1 MMDEL
6 YVLDDNLDVVG
17 LVDAYKSLIWSSR
30 YNKLGDCELYLK
42 ADAEAL
48 SLLQKGYYL
57 MRPDDDMVCQIRKIE
72 LDTDAENGNYLVV
85 TGYDSKIYLDQR
97 LIWDT
102 VSINGEVSSA
112 VYTMVDKA
120 LINASDSAR
129 NLYKRDSTKL
139 FTLGPIPLVMDDVST
154 EQVSYKNLGEKVREY
169 CERYGWGYKV
179 IYDQGKLAFLL
190 YMGTDR
196 TGQVIFS
203 EDFENLS
210 ATKFVEDA
218 TNLGNVALVAGE
230 GEGSARERGVS
241 GYAEGVERFEVYV
254 DAKDISKTISYADL
268 VAAFPSGSIQSSGGA
283 YTYRYTSYNVLI
295 LDDAQLSWL
304 ETEFPNGSIVTVMGV
319 RYYRIP
325 NCDIADLPSSSPSD
339 SDNVVLRDVVYNS
352 YLLNRGYEKLA
363 EYGAVTSF
371 DGSVEP
377 NTTFVFKKDYFLGDL
392 VTVQNE
398 YGITVNARITE
409 VVEVNDDNGYRVEP
423 KFEYIVEV

>member
-6 YVLDDNLDVVG
+6 YVLDDNLNVVG

-42 ADAEAL
+42 ADSEAL
-48 SLLQKGYYL
+48 SLLRQGYYL

-112 VYTMVDKA
+112 VYDMVDKA

-129 NLYKRDSTKL
+129 ILYKRNGTKL
-139 FTLGPIPLVMDDVST
+139 FMLGLIPLAMDEIST

-179 IYDQGKLAFLL
+179 IYIHGKLTFLL

-196 TGQVIFS
+196 TDQVIFS
-203 EDFENLS
+203 EAFENLS
-210 ATKFVEDA
+210 ATKYVEDN
-218 TNLGNVALVAGE
+218 TNLGNVALIAGE
-230 GEGSARERGVS
+230 GEGSARERAQS
-241 GYAEGVERFEVYV
+241 GEAEGVQRFEVYV
-254 DAKDISKTISYADL
+254 DAKDISKTITYADL

-283 YTYRYTSYNVLI
+283 YTYRYTSFDVLV
-295 LDDAQLSWL
+295 LDDAQLAWL
-304 ETEFPNGSIVTVMGV
+304 QAEYPSGSVVTVLGV
-319 RYYRIP
+319 TYYRIP
-325 NCDIADLPSSSPSD
+325 NCDIADLPSSSPA
-339 SDNVVLRDVVYNS
+339 DNDDVELLDVVYNS
-352 YLLNRGYEKLA
+352 YLLNRGYEKLS

-371 DGSVEP
+371 EGSIEP
-377 NTTFVFKKDYFLGDL
+377 NTTFVYKKDYFLGDL
-392 VTVQNE
+392 VTVQNDF
-398 YGITVNARITE
+398 GISLNARITE

>member
-6 YVLDDNLDVVG
+6 YVLDDNLEVIG

-42 ADAEAL
+42 ADSEAL
-48 SLLQKGYYL
+48 SLLRQGYYL
-57 MRPDDDMVCQIRKIE
+57 MRPDDEMVCQIRKIE
-72 LDTDAENGNYLVV
+72 LDTDAENGNYLVI

-112 VYTMVDKA
+112 VYDMVDRA

-129 NLYKRDSTKL
+129 ILYKRNGTKL
-139 FTLGPIPLVMDDVST
+139 FSLGQIPLAMDEIST

-179 IYDQGKLAFLL
+179 IYDQGKLEFLL
-190 YMGTDR
+190 YRGTDR

-210 ATKFVEDA
+210 ATKYVQDN

-230 GEGSARERGVS
+230 GEGSARERSVA
-241 GYAEGVERFEVYV
+241 GYAEGPERFEVYV
-254 DAKDISKTISYADL
+254 DAKDISKTITYADL
-268 VAAFPSGSIQSSGGA
+268 VAAFPAGNIQGSVGA
-283 YTYRYTSYNVLI
+283 YTYRYTFYNVLI

-304 ETEFPNGSIVTVMGV
+304 EDNFPDGSVISISGV
-319 RYYRIP
+319 DYYRIP
-325 NCDIADLPSSSPSD
+325 NCDMADLPSSSPAD
-339 SDNVVLRDVVYNS
+339 SDNVVLRDVVYTS
-352 YLLNRGYEKLA
+352 FLLNRGYEKLA

-377 NTTFVFKKDYFLGDL
+377 NTTFVFNTDYFLGDL